1 MYNQMIENKIAE
13 LNWEIDEAHNYLA
26 TLNSL
31 SKFENADRRLA
42 QVLGIKRT
50 LGNVHELLGDL
61 ERLLMEEQVKEE
73 ENE

>member
-31 SKFENADRRLA
+31 SKFENADRKLA
-42 QVLGIKRT
+42 QVLGIKN
-50 LGNVHELLGDL
+50 LLENVHEVLDDL
-61 ERLLMEEQVKEE
+61 ERLLMEEQAKEE
-73 ENE
+73 R

>member
-13 LNWEIDEAHNYLA
+13 LNWEIDEARNYLA

-42 QVLGIKRT
+42 QVLGIKST

>member
-31 SKFENADRRLA
+31 SKFENADRKLA
-42 QVLGIKRT
+42 QVLEIKN
-50 LGNVHELLGDL
+50 LLENVHEVLDDL
-61 ERLLMEEQVKEE
+61 ERLLMEEQAKEE
-73 ENE
+73 R